1 MSRLKIFGREHR
13 GLLAMNAV
21 LLLQAQNQ
29 RPRGQYSLIA
39 ARALGF
45 SESAIYIVDAANG
58 DMMVM
63 RYDRSNKQLKFLG
76 FRSLTADARELKN
89 SPEFSEKK
97 HEILNMIWEM
107 EEQIM
112 GTGV

>member
-21 LLLQAQNQ
+21 LLLVLLVVTLAPRAQAQNQ

-76 FRSLTADARELKN
+76 FRSLTADARAA
-89 SPEFSEKK
+89 SRR
-97 HEILNMIWEM
+97 
-107 EEQIM
+107 
-112 GTGV
+112 GR